1 MKQEI
6 NSKALE
12 VNLSET
18 QKIKV
23 EIPEKQLWFLSLS
36 KNYYGINQRT
46 SDFLK
51 ELNHPYFNSKIIVD
65 GLVKIL
71 NDEFWVYK
79 ELDEKEKVYDVLF
92 DIFRDLLE
100 KNISDKYTKSI
111 VQNYLQFFSNNFDDI
126 KSLKNG
132 IEHFI
137 KILDEEMESNLF
149 AYLSNISFFRTCL
162 KKAVDNESSKELVF
176 NFTKQLLLN
185 NVEFWESTTKIE
197 EWYESV
203 KNKFSKDYSSTIY
216 EIGKKFY
223 NYYKE
228 KLNQA
233 NDYNELTKYS
243 FTFSEIIE
251 SLRNRIVDFEEATDQ
266 FVYIFFL
273 LHLPGTIFHRDYI
286 LVDLNKA
293 IKRISSECSTTQCI
307 NSIDILYSLFA
318 DFKYSNTS
326 FILDSILTLGK
337 EIINTK
343 NKELI
348 HYFEEKTILFGFI
361 NPGVAYLTNDWEL
374 KVNPNHIKNI
384 RVWQELIAY
393 DPFTMKK
400 LLSSLIINLRI
411 GGIFIFDT
419 DLFQKDISKFLN
431 SNISPIYK
439 QVKQLLRIYPVYF
452 NEIGAEGQLRDVT
465 TVVDELTNRNDK
477 LIHFLRKQIH
487 TEGSNS
493 HIDIT
498 LEIIKFW
505 YTKDKSLLES
515 IVPENVFVTIDP
527 DGQWVDGVHK
537 VLVKLCKLNNSS
549 LEELINLDKNSLQA
563 HLNSFPDP
571 DCKDC
576 QRVAL
581 MIELYHL
588 LREKYLFSTNNLGAL
603 LSKYHYIEQDTIN
616 SLLEY
621 IEAGNHFEAL
631 KTIYSIMKILNDR
644 ILDEKQSEAWEN
656 IYYKRHIAFGIPSM
670 YGQYHEEK
678 FEAMGLTFRLEQ
690 IASSLVDRIL
700 DEIKTDYFTA
710 RTLKDVFLVLQLI
723 REGLT
728 LDGIYDQGLDSNLK
742 MLQYSLSSE
751 SFTIRQYINIF
762 QFMEKNLKEII
773 NNYFIR
779 PYENQLPVII
789 PSYLDKEDRKNKH
802 TVRKLIIQHSEVF
815 YRDLLSSAF
824 LVQSFDAFIGRVLNK
839 LRKMADTLSDVEVQN
854 IMSYNPDS
862 VISPI
867 YRETLEID
875 NQVFLGSKAYYLKKL
890 YLNDFPVPPGF
901 VITTEVFRRLNSI
914 MKIQSLYD
922 EIENLIRYHISE
934 LERLTGLEYG
944 NPEKPLLMSVRSG
957 AAISMPGAMNTFLN
971 VGMNDEITEALSK
984 KDNYPWTS
992 WDCYRRLL
1000 QTWGMAYG
1008 LDRND
1013 FDNIMLEYKAKYD
1026 IQRKIDFNPKIMREI
1041 AFAYKK
1047 HLEDNNITF
1056 ESDPFKQIMQ
1066 AVLSVFNSWDSAR
1079 AKVYR
1084 EHMQIA
1090 DEWGTAVIIQQMIF
1104 GNLHKESG
1112 SGVLFTHDTQDNI
1125 PGINL
1130 TGDFSFLSQGEDI
1143 VAGLINTL
1151 PISENQ
1157 RKRYYHNSPI
1167 SLESGFP
1174 KIYNKLKEISYDLI
1188 ENHGFAHQEIEF
1200 TFEHTEPEDLYIL
1213 QTRSMIINKQDKV
1226 EVFATLEKNMELV
1239 GTGIGIGN
1247 RVLNGRVVFDLK
1259 DLKLL
1264 KEKYPED
1271 NAMLVRPDTV
1281 PDDIELIFECEGLLT
1296 GKGGATSHA
1305 AVTAGGLGKVCVVNC
1320 ADMLVYENEKKA
1332 VIRDVEFRSLDLI
1345 AIDGI
1350 KGNVYKGNYPLKTQN
1365 LF

>member
-1 MKQEI
+1 MKQKI
-6 NSKALE
+6 KSKALE

-23 EIPEKQLWFLSLS
+23 DIPEEHIWFLSLS
-36 KNYYGINQRT
+36 VNYYGINQRT
-46 SDFLK
+46 SHFFK
-51 ELNHPYFNSKIIVD
+51 ELHHPYSNNKIVVD
-65 GLVKIL
+65 ALIKIL
-71 NDEFWVYK
+71 SDEFWIYK
-79 ELDEKEKVYDVLF
+79 QLEEKEKIYDILF
-92 DIFRDLLE
+92 GIFKILLNRKLE
-100 KNISDKYTKSI
+100 IKESKYVI
-111 VQNYLQFFSNNFDDI
+111 QNYLQFFSTNFNDI

-132 IEHFI
+132 IKHFI
-137 KILDEEMESNLF
+137 ELLNENMEENLF
-149 AYLSNISFFRTCL
+149 SYLSNISFFRTSL
-162 KKAVDNESSKELVF
+162 KEAAHDEDNKQLVFDFTKRLLNESID
-176 NFTKQLLLN
+176 
-185 NVEFWESTTKIE
+185 FWENTTKIE
-197 EWYESV
+197 EWYKSV
-203 KNKFSKDYSSTIY
+203 NDKFSKDYSENI
-216 EIGKKFY
+216 EQIGKKLY
-223 NYYKE
+223 NNYR
-228 KLNQA
+228 QRI
-233 NDYNELTKYS
+233 NEATTFSELIKYS

-251 SLRNRIVDFEEATDQ
+251 FLRNKIIDFKEATDQ
-266 FVYIFFL
+266 FVFIFYL

-293 IKRISSECSTTQCI
+293 IKRISGECNKTQCI

-318 DFKYSNTS
+318 DFKLSNTS

-343 NKELI
+343 NKDLI

-361 NPGVAYLTNDWEL
+361 SPGVAYLTNDWEV
-374 KVNPNHIKNI
+374 KVDPNHIKNI

-393 DPFTMKK
+393 DPLTMKK

-419 DLFQKDISKFLN
+419 DLFQKDITKFLN
-431 SNISPIYK
+431 ANISPIYK

-465 TVVDELTNRNDK
+465 TKIDEISNRADK
-477 LIHFLRKQIH
+477 LIHFLRKQVH

-493 HIDIT
+493 HIKIT

-505 YTKDKSLLES
+505 YHKNKKVLQA
-515 IVPENVFVTIDP
+515 IVPENVYTTIDVE
-527 DGQWVDGVHK
+527 GQWVDGVNK
-537 VLVKLCKLNNSS
+537 VLVKTCQANNCQ
-549 LEELINLDKNSLQA
+549 LEDLIKLDKVTLKNY
-563 HLNSFPDP
+563 LNKIPQSKN
-571 DCKDC
+571 KDC

-581 MIELYHL
+581 IIELYQL
-588 LREKYLFSTNNLGAL
+588 LKEKYLFSTNDLGVL
-603 LSKYHYIEQDTIN
+603 LTKFHHIEQNTID
-616 SLLEY
+616 SLIIHIDKE
-621 IEAGNHFEAL
+621 NNFEAL
-631 KTIYSIMKILNDR
+631 KIIYSLMKQLNEKIFDS
-644 ILDEKQSEAWEN
+644 KQSEGWEN

-690 IASSLVDRIL
+690 IASTLVEKIIN
-700 DEIKTDYFTA
+700 EIKTEYFTA
-710 RTLKDVFLVLQLI
+710 KTLKNVFSVIQLI
-723 REGLT
+723 REGLS
-728 LDGIYDQGLDSNLK
+728 LDGIYDQGFDSNLK
-742 MLQYSLSSE
+742 MLQYSLTSE

-779 PYENQLPVII
+779 PYEKQLSLII
-789 PSYLDKEDRKNKH
+789 PMYFFNNKDKNENNKRK
-802 TVRKLIIQHSEVF
+802 VIMQQSEIF

-824 LVQSFDAFIGRVLNK
+824 LIQSLDNFIGKILNN
-839 LRKMADTLSDVEVQN
+839 LRRLSTTLSDVEIKN
-854 IMSYNPDS
+854 IMTYNPDS
-862 VISPI
+862 VISPL
-867 YRETLEID
+867 YRETLDID

-890 YLNDFPVPPGF
+890 YLNNFPVPPGF
-901 VITTEVFRRLNSI
+901 VITTEVFRRLKSI
-914 MKIQSLYD
+914 MKTKSLYNEID
-922 EIENLIRYHISE
+922 ELIMKYISE
-934 LERLTGLEYG
+934 LEKITHLSFG
-944 NPEKPLLMSVRSG
+944 NPNNPLLLSVRSG

-971 VGMNDEITEALSK
+971 VGMNDEITETLSK

-1008 LDRND
+1008 LSRND
-1013 FDNIMLEYKAKYD
+1013 FDKIILDYKNEYN
-1026 IQRKIDFNPKIMREI
+1026 IQRKIDFTPTIMRDI

-1047 HLEDNNITF
+1047 HLEKNGITF
-1056 ESDPFKQIMQ
+1056 EEDPFKQIKQ
-1066 AVLSVFNSWDSAR
+1066 AIISVFNSWDIGR

-1084 EHMQIA
+1084 EHLQVA
-1090 DEWGTAVIIQQMIF
+1090 DEWGTAVIIQQMTF

-1157 RKRYYHNSPI
+1157 RKRYYHNSKI
-1167 SLESGFP
+1167 SLESAFP
-1174 KIYNKLKEISYDLI
+1174 KIYNRLKEIAYDLI

-1200 TFEHTEPEDLYIL
+1200 TFEYTEPEDLYIL
-1213 QTRSMIINKQDKV
+1213 QTRDMIINKQDV
-1226 EVFATLEKNMELV
+1226 IEVFATPEKEMELI
-1239 GTGIGIGN
+1239 GCGIGIGN
-1247 RVLNGRVVFDLK
+1247 RVLNGMVVFDFE
-1259 DLKLL
+1259 DLLIM
-1264 KEKYPED
+1264 KEKYPTN
-1271 NAMLVRPDTV
+1271 NAILVRPDTV

-1305 AVTAGGLGKVCVVNC
+1305 AVTAGSLGKVCVVNC
-1320 ADMLVYENEKKA
+1320 ADMTVYENQKKA
-1332 VIRDVEFRSLDLI
+1332 IINGTEFHSFNLI

-1350 KGNVYKGNYPLKTQN
+1350 KGNVYKGNYPIKKQEII
-1365 LF
+1365 